1 MSERYPGGIIT
12 KNPATPTGP
21 FENGSAPGVWTLEQQ
36 MQFKQ
41 QGVWPTAG
49 LQPNYIEDVFSTYL
63 YTGNGS
69 TQTITNG
76 IDLSTKG
83 GLVWLKSRSGA
94 ENHILTD
101 SARGVAFF
109 LRSNLTNAQD
119 TNSPS
124 LISAFNNNGFGL
136 GVGYAGINGSGES
149 LVSWTFREQPKFFD
163 VVTYTG
169 NGATARA
176 INHNLGS
183 TPGCMFVKRTD
194 AASDWRVYHRGC
206 STDNGLVL
214 NDTAAQTTSAIY
226 WFGNEVNVIPP
237 TSTQFTVNAGFTNIN
252 NGTYVAYLFAHDAG
266 GFGLTGTDN
275 VISCGGYTGTG
286 STAQNITLGYEP
298 QWVMIKRTDTTD
310 QWVMVD
316 NMRGFFRTADNALCA
331 NTANAEAADVSV
343 SGAMQPIATGFT
355 LFNANSSVNASGG
368 TYIYVAIRRGPMKV
382 PTTGTSVFTPSIR
395 AGTGATA
402 TTSNL
407 SFPPDMVWSKGRDN
421 GGTNS
426 GDFDRLRGATRQ
438 LSLNQSDSEATASTS
453 LTGFDVMTGYA
464 AGADAVQL
472 TINATGYN
480 YVNWQFRRAPSFF
493 DEVCYTGTGVA
504 GRTVTHN
511 LTVTPEIIIVKKR
524 SASEFWG
531 FLNVA
536 TSSTGALNSDAGLS
550 TSNNQYYF
558 GNDTIYVAP
567 TSSVFTVGSVD
578 RVNILNGTYVAYLFA
593 TCAGVSKV
601 GSYSGSTGN
610 TVTVPCGFTAG
621 TRFVLIKRTDS
632 TGDWY
637 VWDSARGIIPGNDPY
652 LLLNSTAVEVT
663 GTDYVDTAASGF
675 EISSTAPAA
684 INANGGTFI
693 FLAIA

>member
-1 MSERYPGGIIT
+1 MPLVQTRG
-12 KNPATPTGP
+12 AA
-21 FENGSAPGVWTLEQQ
+21 SA
-36 MQFKQ
+36 
-41 QGVWPTAG
+41 QGFGEFAQAAVAA
-49 LQPNYIEDVFSTYL
+49 NYIEEVFSTYL
-63 YTGNGS
+63 YEGTGA
-69 TQTITNG
+69 TQTITNN
-76 IDLSTKG
+76 IDLSTKSGMVWIKDRTSAYG
-83 GLVWLKSRSGA
+83 GQIYDTVRGAGLRIGSYGSFAQQAYSALGLNAFSSTGFSLGADTSIGVNRSGDA
-94 ENHILTD
+94 T
-101 SARGVAFF
+101 
-109 LRSNLTNAQD
+109 
-119 TNSPS
+119 
-124 LISAFNNNGFGL
+124 
-136 GVGYAGINGSGES
+136 
-149 LVSWTFREQPKFFD
+149 VSWTFREQEKFFD
-163 VVTYTG
+163 IVTYTG
-169 NGATARA
+169 TGSNTTIA
-176 INHNLGS
+176 HSLGS
-183 TPGCMFVKRTD
+183 VPGSIIVKRTD
-194 AASDWRVYHRGC
+194 TAADWAVYHR
-206 STDNGLVL
+206 SLANTQYLVL
-214 NDTAAQTTSAIY
+214 NTTAAAATGATWWNSTT
-226 WFGNEVNVIPP
+226 P
-237 TSTQFTVNAGFTNIN
+237 TSSVFSVGTDATVNASG
-252 NGTYVAYLFAHDAG
+252 GTYVAYLFAHNAG
-266 GFGLTGTDN
+266 GFGPSGTDN
-275 VISCGGYTGTG
+275 VISCGTWTGNT
-286 STAQNITLGYEP
+286 TVNLGYEP
-298 QWVMIKRTDTTD
+298 QWVLIKKTDSTSNWFLLD
-310 QWVMVD
+310 V
-316 NMRGFFRTADNALCA
+316 MRGWTAGGVLNFLLPNDSA
-331 NTANAEAADVSV
+331 AESTSAISYLTVNS
-343 SGAMQPIATGFT
+343 TGFAPGSDSFFQT
-355 LFNANSSVNASGG
+355 G
-368 TYIYVAIRRGPMKV
+368 TFIYIAIRRGPMKV
-382 PTTGTSVFTPSIR
+382 PTLGTSVFTPSIR

-438 LSLNQSDSEATASTS
+438 LSLNQTDSEATASTS

-464 AGADAVQL
+464 AGDDAVQL

-536 TSSTGALNSDAGLS
+536 TSSTGALNSTAGLS
-550 TSNNQYYF
+550 TSNNQFYF
-558 GNDTIYVAP
+558 GNDTIYIAP

-637 VWDSARGIIPGNDPY
+637 VWDSARGIVAGNDPY
-652 LLLNSTAVEVT
+652 LLLNSTAAEVT
-663 GTDYVDTAASGF
+663 GTDYVDTYSAGF
-675 EISSTAPAA
+675 EVTSTAPAGL
-684 INANGGTFI
+684 NATGGTYI

>member
-1 MSERYPGGIIT
+1 MPLVQTRG
-12 KNPATPTGP
+12 AA
-21 FENGSAPGVWTLEQQ
+21 SA
-36 MQFKQ
+36 
-41 QGVWPTAG
+41 QGFGEFAQAAVAA
-49 LQPNYIEDVFSTYL
+49 NYIEEVFSTYL
-63 YTGNGS
+63 YEGTGA
-69 TQTITNG
+69 TQTITNN
-76 IDLSTKG
+76 IDLSTKSGMVWIKDRTSAYG
-83 GLVWLKSRSGA
+83 GQIYDTVRGAGLRIGSYGSFAQQAYSALGLNAFSSTGFSLGADTSIGVNRSGDA
-94 ENHILTD
+94 T
-101 SARGVAFF
+101 
-109 LRSNLTNAQD
+109 
-119 TNSPS
+119 
-124 LISAFNNNGFGL
+124 
-136 GVGYAGINGSGES
+136 
-149 LVSWTFREQPKFFD
+149 VSWTFREQEKFFD
-163 VVTYTG
+163 IVTYTG
-169 NGATARA
+169 TGSNTTIA
-176 INHNLGS
+176 HSLGS
-183 TPGCMFVKRTD
+183 VPGSIIVKRTD
-194 AASDWRVYHRGC
+194 TAADWAVYHR
-206 STDNGLVL
+206 SLANTQYLVL
-214 NDTAAQTTSAIY
+214 NTTAAAATGATWWNSTT
-226 WFGNEVNVIPP
+226 P
-237 TSTQFTVNAGFTNIN
+237 TSSVFSLGTDATVNASG
-252 NGTYVAYLFAHDAG
+252 GTYVAYLFAHNAG
-266 GFGLTGTDN
+266 GFGPSGTDN
-275 VISCGGYTGTG
+275 VISCGTWTGNT
-286 STAQNITLGYEP
+286 TVNLGYEP
-298 QWVMIKRTDTTD
+298 QWVLIKKTDSTSNWFLLD
-310 QWVMVD
+310 V
-316 NMRGFFRTADNALCA
+316 MRGWTAGGVLNFLLPNDSA
-331 NTANAEAADVSV
+331 AESTSAISYLTVNS
-343 SGAMQPIATGFT
+343 TGFAPGSDSFFQT
-355 LFNANSSVNASGG
+355 G
-368 TYIYVAIRRGPMKV
+368 TFIYIAIRRGPMKV
-382 PTTGTSVFTPSIR
+382 PTLGTSVFTPSIR

-438 LSLNQSDSEATASTS
+438 LSLNQTDSEATASTS

-464 AGADAVQL
+464 AGDDAVQL

-536 TSSTGALNSDAGLS
+536 TSSTGALNSTAGLS
-550 TSNNQYYF
+550 TSNNQFYF
-558 GNDTIYVAP
+558 GNDTIYIAP

-637 VWDSARGIIPGNDPY
+637 VWDSARGIVAGNDPY
-652 LLLNSTAVEVT
+652 LLLNSTAAEVT
-663 GTDYVDTAASGF
+663 GTDYVDTYSAGF
-675 EISSTAPAA
+675 EVTSTAPAGL
-684 INANGGTFI
+684 NATGGTYI

>member
-1 MSERYPGGIIT
+1 MSQKYSGGFIT
-12 KNPATPTGP
+12 KSPVAPTT
-21 FENGSAPGVWTLEQQ
+21 SAASGIWTLDQQ
-36 MQFKQ
+36 Q
-41 QGVWPTAG
+41 QAQQAGNWPS
-49 LQPNYIEDVFSTYL
+49 PPVFIEDVYSISL
-63 YTGNGS
+63 WTGNGTS
-69 TQTITNG
+69 QTITNN
-76 IDLSTKG
+76 INLSANG
-83 GLVWLKSRSGA
+83 GLVWIKSRNITGGW
-94 ENHILTD
+94 HDFFDTV
-101 SARGVAFF
+101 RGVGQQIS
-109 LRSNLTNAQD
+109 SNETGAQF
-119 TNSPS
+119 NSPQTVT
-124 LISAFNNNGFGL
+124 AFNSSGFS
-136 GVGYAGINGSGES
+136 IGSDGDVNRGNPGDIY
-149 LVSWTFREQPKFFD
+149 VSWAFQEKSKFFD
-163 VVTYTG
+163 IVTWTG
-169 NGATARA
+169 NATNRTIA
-176 INHNLGS
+176 HSLGS
-183 TPGCMFVKRTD
+183 VPGSIIVKRTD
-194 AASDWRVYHRGC
+194 TTADWAVYHR
-206 STDNGLVL
+206 SLANTQYLVL
-214 NDTAAQTTSAIY
+214 NSTAAPATGATWWNSTTPTSAV
-226 WFGNEVNVIPP
+226 FSVG
-237 TSTQFTVNAGFTNIN
+237 TDASVNASG
-252 NGTYVAYLFAHDAG
+252 GTYVAYLFAHDAG

-275 VISCGGYTGTG
+275 VISCGTWTGNT
-286 STAQNITLGYEP
+286 TVNLGYEP
-298 QWVMIKRTDTTD
+298 QWVLIKRTDSTSNWFLLD
-310 QWVMVD
+310 V
-316 NMRGFFRTADNALCA
+316 MRGWTAGGVLNFLLPNSSA
-331 NTANAEAADVSV
+331 AESTSAISYLTVNS
-343 SGAMQPIATGFT
+343 TGFAPGSDSYFQT
-355 LFNANSSVNASGG
+355 G
-368 TYIYVAIRRGPMKV
+368 TFIYVAIRRGPMKV
-382 PTTGTSVFTPSIR
+382 PTLGTSVFTPSIR

-438 LSLNQSDSEATASTS
+438 LSLNQTDSEATASTS

-464 AGADAVQL
+464 AGDDAVQL

-536 TSSTGALNSDAGLS
+536 TSSTGALNSTAGLS
-550 TSNNQYYF
+550 TSNNQFYF
-558 GNDTIYVAP
+558 GNDTIYIAP

-637 VWDSARGIIPGNDPY
+637 VWDSARGIVAGNDPY
-652 LLLNSTAVEVT
+652 LLLNSTAAEVT
-663 GTDYVDTAASGF
+663 GTDYVDTYSAGF
-675 EISSTAPAA
+675 EVTSTAPAGL
-684 INANGGTFI
+684 NATGGTYI